1 MSLSIPVHNAQVSP
15 ADPTQNP
22 TLVQPVL
29 SLEVEQLAADGETPQ
44 QIASSLSTPVT
55 RCLGVTACRAGR
67 SRGWRITRGSR
78 FRPKAAAHRRALAD
92 WQWRRPASYL

>member
-29 SLEVEQLAADGETPQ
+29 SMEVEQLASDGETPQ
-44 QIASSLSTPVT
+44 QIASNLSTPVYDVDT
-55 RCLGVTACRAGR
+55 VLGLDGLSSGAMAGM
-67 SRGWRITRGSR
+67 
-78 FRPKAAAHRRALAD
+78 AD
-92 WQWRRPASYL
+92 PPRLSLQA